1 MINLSLRTRYILLLA
16 FSSIVMMVFF
26 AVVAFSELQRL
37 HQSMSEV
44 GQSRVNNA
52 LTEDLIER
60 SEKLLDS
67 FAPSLAKAIQKRD
80 QAYLK
85 EQTTLF
91 SRLPMVRQIL
101 IYDIRQSVLLDSD
114 TMSSSPRTNVQ
125 SRLPFSISLD
135 AKGHRV
141 RDDLLVINHPLS
153 DNSAKVGGIT
163 LILSLDPIKVSV
175 SETHKAIDATLTET
189 RRHFLQSLLFLLL
202 IFGGLILLL
211 SALFSYSIS
220 SPINTLM
227 AYSEKLALGLWELP
241 SRLRKDDEFG
251 RLGHAFRQMAMQI
264 QANVRST
271 ENLAFYDQLTGI
283 GNRTFFQQQITDLLD
298 DSHEPDF
305 VVIQIGLDNFK
316 WFNETRGYNAGDE
329 LLRQVVS
336 GCLLAV
342 NEWCNQ
348 WAFSRERIGIYRLG
362 GDEFGIV
369 ADGEISRHSLNALT
383 TALMNVF
390 DNDALKPRRLNGI
403 QASIGVVRRPEP
415 PTSLAEVQTQAAI
428 ALNVAKKQGKNRVV
442 YFEAEMNDTL
452 KRRYQIE
459 EALLTARSGQQL
471 YMVYQPQVS
480 LEDGRIIGYEAL
492 MRWQHPEL
500 GFISPGEFFPIAEQ
514 MPVIRDLGEFVIQ
527 QVMED
532 IPQLTACHDETL
544 KVSLNVSAAQFYYHD
559 VAGMII
565 QSMREHQISPQQI
578 AVELTETSL
587 LEKDQVVVEQ
597 LQRMRDA
604 GLSIQLD
611 DFGTGYASLNYLKEF
626 PITGLKLDRSYTARL
641 CSGDHADF
649 ALFESLLFLA
659 KNLGLNTVVEGIENE
674 HEERQAKLAGARIAQ
689 GFKYAAG
696 KPLSAVLLERQQ
708 YQSLKQPEPVLN

>member
-16 FSSIVMMVFF
+16 FSSIAMMIFF
-26 AVVAFSELQRL
+26 AVMAFSELQRL
-37 HQSMSEV
+37 HQSMSEA
-44 GQSRVNNA
+44 GQSRVNDA
-52 LTEDLIER
+52 LTQDMLSR
-60 SEKLLDS
+60 SEKLLSS
-67 FAPSLAKAIQKRD
+67 FSPSLISA
-80 QAYLK
+80 LK
-85 EQTTLF
+85 KHQHDVLVKQVSLF
-91 SRLPMVRQIL
+91 SKLPMVSRVL
-101 IYDIRQSVLLDSD
+101 IYDKRQAVILDSD
-114 TMSSSPRTNVQ
+114 SMSAAPDTNVQ
-125 SRLPFSISLD
+125 SRLPFAISLEQ
-135 AKGHRV
+135 AGHRL
-141 RDDLLVINHPLS
+141 RGELLVIHHPLS
-153 DNSAKVGGIT
+153 AAEQTVGGIV
-163 LILSLDPIKVSV
+163 LILSLEPIRVSV
-175 SETHKAIDATLTET
+175 SENHKVIDATLTET

-241 SRLRKDDEFG
+241 ARLRKDDELG

-336 GCLLAV
+336 ESLLAI
-342 NEWCNQ
+342 NEWCKQ

-369 ADGEISRHSLNALT
+369 ADGDISRHSLKALT
-383 TALMNVF
+383 ALMMNVF
-390 DNDALKPRRLNGI
+390 DNDALKPRRLNGM

-428 ALNVAKKQGKNRVV
+428 ALNVAKKQGKNRIV
-442 YFEAEMNDTL
+442 YFDPEMDRSL

-459 EALLTARSGQQL
+459 QALLSARREQQL

-480 LEDGRIIGYEAL
+480 LEDGSILGYEAL

-514 MPVIRDLGEFVIQ
+514 MAVIRDLGEFVIR
-527 QVMED
+527 QVMQD
-532 IPQLTACHDETL
+532 IPHLTAMHNDQL

-565 QSMREHQISPQQI
+565 QSMREHQINPHQI
-578 AVELTETSL
+578 GVELTETSL

-604 GLSIQLD
+604 GLNILLD

-641 CSGDHADF
+641 CSGDHGDF

-674 HEERQAKLAGARIAQ
+674 HEERQAKLAGARVAQ

-696 KPLSAVLLERQQ
+696 KPLSEVLKLRGRI
-708 YQSLKQPEPVLN
+708 